1 MKKTVIGTGLTGL
14 VGSRIVEL
22 NSQYEFIDISY
33 PQADITKIDSIESY
47 FKNHLEAKTVIH
59 FAAFTD
65 TKSAWEQRFD
75 LTGPCFQINVI
86 GTQNIVTL
94 CQKYQKHLIH
104 ISTDYVFNGQK
115 ETPYTED
122 DPINS
127 LEWYGQTKAMA
138 EKIALN
144 AGATVARIC
153 FPFRQSFAA
162 KADFIQGYINKLKAR
177 EPLYLFTDQ
186 TITPTFID
194 DMATAFDVMIQRHPE
209 GIYHVVGSSFHS
221 PFEVAQKVAAAFKL
235 DASLIHES
243 SLAQYLKDNPLARTF
258 GKNQAISNQ
267 KLQQDL
273 GVTMK
278 TFEQSLKLLA
288 PQN

>member
-1 MKKTVIGTGLTGL
+1 MKETVIGTGLTGL
-14 VGSRIVEL
+14 VGSRVVEL
-22 NSQYEFIDISY
+22 NPQYEFINLSY
-33 PQADITKIDSIESY
+33 PQADITQIDTIESY
-47 FKNHLEAKTVIH
+47 FKDHPEATTVIH

-75 LTGPCFQINVI
+75 LTAPCFQINVI
-86 GTQNIVTL
+86 GTQNIVNL

-115 ETPYTED
+115 DIPYTED

-138 EKIALN
+138 EKIAFD
-144 AGATVARIC
+144 ASATVARIC
-153 FPFRQSFAA
+153 FPFRHSFAA

-235 DASLIHES
+235 NASLIHES
-243 SLAQYLKDNPLARTF
+243 SLAQYLKDNPLARPF

-273 GVTMK
+273 GVAMK
-278 TFEQSLKLLA
+278 TFAQSLELLA